1 MFAFGFSLV
10 ILLLVLLLTVGI
22 FVGIIKKNKPILIT
36 SSVTLSLIL
45 ITIVVIW
52 NLIPDTW

>member
-1 MFAFGFSLV
+1 MFAFGFNLV

-22 FVGIIKKNKPILIT
+22 FVGIIKKNKPILVT
-36 SSVTLSLIL
+36 SSVTLSIIL
-45 ITIVVIW
+45 ITIIVIW

>member
-36 SSVTLSLIL
+36 SSVTLSIIL
-45 ITIVVIW
+45 ITIIVIW

>member
-22 FVGIIKKNKPILIT
+22 FVGIIKKNKPILVT
-36 SSVTLSLIL
+36 SSVTLSIIL
-45 ITIVVIW
+45 ITIIVIW
-52 NLIPDTW
+52 NLIPDAW

>member
-22 FVGIIKKNKPILIT
+22 FVGVIKKNKPILVT
-36 SSVTLSLIL
+36 SSVTLSIIL
-45 ITIVVIW
+45 ITMVVIW
-52 NLIPDTW
+52 NLIPNTW